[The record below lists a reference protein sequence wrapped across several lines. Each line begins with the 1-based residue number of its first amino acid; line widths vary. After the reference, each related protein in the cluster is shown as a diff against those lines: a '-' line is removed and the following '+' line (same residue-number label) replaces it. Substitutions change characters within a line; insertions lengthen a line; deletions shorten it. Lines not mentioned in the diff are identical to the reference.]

1 MGLFIPFVTLT
12 FIFFGIFGCFHEKHL
27 RIFGVFY
34 EKHLR
39 KLIKSIIFA
48 TKIYRQIEDMERLF
62 KRKLYNRLLEW
73 KQVQN
78 GKSAILIEG
87 ARRVGK
93 STLVEQFA
101 KNEYESYIL
110 VDFNEASEEVKSLFD
125 NLMNKDYIFLQ
136 LQAMYNVVLKER
148 KSVIIFDEVQKCPLA
163 RQAIKYLVK
172 DGRYDYIETGSLI
185 SIKKN
190 TKDITIPSEEE
201 RVTLYPMDYE
211 EFRWALGD
219 EASVPLLHTFFEK
232 RLPLNQ
238 AHRDKMRD
246 FRLYMLIGGMPQ
258 AVKTFIET
266 NNFSM
271 VDHVKRGIIKVY
283 QEDFQKLDETGRL
296 ETLFME
302 IPSQLNQTNNRYK
315 PYAVLGDVD
324 DNKLLELLKDLEDSK
339 TTLFSYHSNDP
350 NVGMSLTKD
359 ISKFKIFCA
368 DTGLF
373 VTLAFWDKDHTEN
386 IIYQKLLNDKLS
398 TNMGYVYENIIAQIL
413 TAAGNKLFYY
423 TWKKD
428 ANHNYEIDFLLSRG
442 AKLHPIEVKSSGYKT
457 HKSLDAFCQ
466 KFSHNIEKRYLIYTK
481 DLKQDEDTL
490 LLPVYM
496 TQFL

>member
-1 MGLFIPFVTLT
+1 
-12 FIFFGIFGCFHEKHL
+12 
-27 RIFGVFY
+27 
-34 EKHLR
+34 
-39 KLIKSIIFA
+39 
-48 TKIYRQIEDMERLF
+48 MERIF
-62 KRKLYNRLLEW
+62 KRKLYDRLLEW
-73 KQVQN
+73 KRVQN

-101 KNEYESYIL
+101 KNEYETYIL
-110 VDFNEASEEVKSLFD
+110 IDFNEASDEVKSLFN
-125 NLMNKDYIFLQ
+125 NLMNKDFIFLQ
-136 LQAMYNVVLKER
+136 LQALYNVVLKEH

-190 TKDITIPSEEE
+190 TKGITIPSEEE

-211 EFRWALGD
+211 EFRWAMGD
-219 EASVPLLHTFFEK
+219 EASIPLLRTFYEK
-232 RLPLNQ
+232 RLPLDK

-246 FRLYMLIGGMPQ
+246 FRLYMLVGGMPQ
-258 AVKTFIET
+258 AVNTYIET
-266 NNFSM
+266 NNFSL
-271 VDHVKRGIIKVY
+271 VAHTKRSIINVY
-283 QEDFQKLDETGRL
+283 RDDFQKIDPSGRL

-302 IPSQLNQTNNRYK
+302 IPSQLSQTNNRYK
-315 PYAVLGDVD
+315 PYAVLGEVD
-324 DNKLLELLKDLEDSK
+324 DDKLLEFLKDLEDSK

-350 NVGMSLTKD
+350 NIGMSLTKD

-386 IIYQKLLNDKLS
+386 VIYQKLLNDKLN
-398 TNMGYVYENIIAQIL
+398 TNLGYVYENIVAQVL
-413 TAAGNKLFYY
+413 AASGNKLFYY
-423 TWKKD
+423 TWPKD
-428 ANHNYEIDFLLSRG
+428 ETHNYEIDFLLSRG

-457 HKSLDAFCQ
+457 HKSLDVFCE
-466 KFSHNIEKRYLIYTK
+466 KYSHVVERRYLIYTK
-481 DLKQDEDTL
+481 DLKRDMETL

-496 TQFL
+496 APFL

>member
-1 MGLFIPFVTLT
+1 
-12 FIFFGIFGCFHEKHL
+12 
-27 RIFGVFY
+27 
-34 EKHLR
+34 
-39 KLIKSIIFA
+39 
-48 TKIYRQIEDMERLF
+48 MERIF
-62 KRKLYNRLLEW
+62 KRKLYDRLLEW
-73 KQVQN
+73 KRVRN
-78 GKSAILIEG
+78 GKTAILIEG

-101 KNEYESYIL
+101 KNEYDSYIL
-110 VDFNEASEEVKSLFD
+110 IDFNEASDEVKSLFN
-125 NLMNKDYIFLQ
+125 NLMNKDFIFLQ
-136 LQAMYNVVLKER
+136 LQALYNVVLKER

-190 TKDITIPSEEE
+190 TKNITIPSEEE

-219 EASVPLLHTFFEK
+219 EATVPLLRTFYER
-232 RLPLNQ
+232 RLPLDR

-246 FRLYMLIGGMPQ
+246 FRLYMLVGGMPQ
-258 AVKTFIET
+258 AVNEYIET

-283 QEDFQKLDETGRL
+283 QDDFQKLDGTGRL

-302 IPSQLNQTNNRYK
+302 IPSQLSQTSNRYK
-315 PYAVLGDVD
+315 PYTVLGQVD
-324 DNKLLELLKDLEDSK
+324 DDKLTELLKDLEDSK
-339 TTLFSYHSNDP
+339 TALFSYHSNEP

-373 VTLAFWDKDHTEN
+373 VTLAFWDEDYTEN

-398 TNMGYVYENIIAQIL
+398 TNLGHVYENIIAQML
-413 TAAGNKLFYY
+413 AASGNKLFYY
-423 TWKKD
+423 TWPKD
-428 ANHNYEIDFLLSRG
+428 ETHNYEIDFLLSRG
-442 AKLHPIEVKSSGYKT
+442 SKLHPIEVKSSGYKS
-457 HKSLDAFCQ
+457 HKSLDVFCQ
-466 KFSHNIEKRYLIYTK
+466 KYSHVVGQRYLIYTK
-481 DLKQDEDTL
+481 DLKKDEETL

-496 TQFL
+496 TSFL

>member
-1 MGLFIPFVTLT
+1 
-12 FIFFGIFGCFHEKHL
+12 
-27 RIFGVFY
+27 
-34 EKHLR
+34 
-39 KLIKSIIFA
+39 
-48 TKIYRQIEDMERLF
+48 MERIF
-62 KRKLYNRLLEW
+62 KRKLYDRLLEW
-73 KQVQN
+73 KRVQN
-78 GKSAILIEG
+78 GKSAIMIEG

-110 VDFNEASEEVKSLFD
+110 IDFNEASDEVKSLFN
-125 NLMNKDYIFLQ
+125 NLMNKDFIFLQ
-136 LQAMYNVVLKER
+136 LQALYNVVLKER

-190 TKDITIPSEEE
+190 TKGITIPSEEE

-219 EASVPLLHTFFEK
+219 EATVPLLRTFYEK
-232 RLPLNQ
+232 RLPLDN

-246 FRLYMLIGGMPQ
+246 FRLYMLVGGMPQ
-258 AVKTFIET
+258 AVNTYIET

-271 VDHVKRGIIKVY
+271 VDHIKRSIINVY
-283 QEDFQKLDETGRL
+283 RDDFQKLDQSGRL

-302 IPSQLNQTNNRYK
+302 IPSQLSQTNNRYK
-315 PYAVLGDVD
+315 PYSVLGEVD
-324 DNKLLELLKDLEDSK
+324 DDKLLELLKDLEDSK

-398 TNMGYVYENIIAQIL
+398 TNLGYVYENIIAQVL
-413 TAAGNKLFYY
+413 AASGNKLFYY
-423 TWKKD
+423 TWPKD
-428 ANHNYEIDFLLSRG
+428 ETHNYEIDFLLSRG

-457 HKSLDAFCQ
+457 HKSLDVFCE
-466 KFSHNIEKRYLIYTK
+466 KYSHVVERRYLIYTK
-481 DLKQDEDTL
+481 DLKEDTETL